1 VPPAS
6 KTKPKATRAK
16 GQAARTPPPPGV
28 VKISKLAALSGVP
41 ASTIKHYVR
50 LGLLPPPV
58 TRPNKQMAYYD
69 PGLVDR
75 IRAIKILQSER
86 YLPLPTIKKL
96 LGAPPR
102 PGEQRSE
109 ALAAQQLPLLEP
121 ALRPPPSG
129 WMARKQL
136 LVSFRVGEQDLVALE
151 AAGLIAVTAG
161 ERGEPGYAD
170 TDLEILR
177 VVHDARAAGL
187 EQLFPMEIL
196 EPYVGAVRQLVR
208 LEIELFRTR
217 VQSGAALPAGLALD
231 EIATLSARLG
241 ERLVVALRRQL
252 VLAEVRG
259 AGIATQAAKPSVP
272 RRRPGRRA

>member
-1 VPPAS
+1 VARPAT
-6 KTKPKATRAK
+6 TK
-16 GQAARTPPPPGV
+16 AARTARPAPPPGV

-86 YLPLPTIKKL
+86 YLPLPTIKKI
-96 LGAPPR
+96 LGEPPR

-109 ALAAQQLPLLEP
+109 ALEAQQLPLLEP

-136 LVSFRVGEQDLVALE
+136 LATFRVGEKDLAAME
-151 AAGLIAVTAG
+151 AAGLVSPTSG

-196 EPYVGAVRQLVR
+196 EPYVAAVRHLVQ

-217 VQSGAALPAGLALD
+217 VQSGVELPAGLALD
-231 EIATLSARLG
+231 EVATLSARLG

-259 AGIATQAAKPSVP
+259 SGSGAAGAGDKKAA
-272 RRRPGRRA
+272 RGTRRPRGRVTKR